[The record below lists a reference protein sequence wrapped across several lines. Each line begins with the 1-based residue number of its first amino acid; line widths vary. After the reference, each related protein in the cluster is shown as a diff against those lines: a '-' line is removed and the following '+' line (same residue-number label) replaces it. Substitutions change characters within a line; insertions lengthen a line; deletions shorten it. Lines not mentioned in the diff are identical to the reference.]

1 MFEAIAFSK
10 VVFQVL
16 GTGTI
21 AGTGTAN
28 GAFTIFGTLNPL
40 AYSAFDEAQATGGGA
55 AIGSTIVPAADWIQL
70 PAPST
75 ETVADTASW
84 ANPINV
90 GNFTGFSVPQAYF
103 NVAPMAAYRVVYTA
117 AQAGL
122 TAGIVSIV
130 AFAVP

>member
-16 GTGTI
+16 GTASI
-21 AGTGTAN
+21 AGTATAN
-28 GAFTIFGTLNPL
+28 GAFTIYGTLNQL
-40 AYSAFDEAQATGGGA
+40 AYSAFDEPSATGGGA
-55 AIGSTIVPAADWIQL
+55 AVGSTAVPAADWIPL

-75 ETVADTASW
+75 ETAGDANAW
-84 ANPINV
+84 ANPILV
-90 GNFTGFSVPQAYF
+90 GGFTGTTLPAYF

-122 TAGIVSIV
+122 TGGLVQVV